1 MGRSKWLQPTFGH
14 VINLSFVLPSLS
26 RLRALAFDMHAA
38 PISAEESSA
47 ALQRW
52 AGGFPMGLC
61 GLSHLTELDISLRAF
76 DRPAI
81 VLPEVWMHPLQTM
94 HSHSSMSH
102 CLPS

>member
-1 MGRSKWLQPTFGH
+1 MSHRYALSGGH
-14 VINLSFVLPSLS
+14 ALLNNLSGMSSIARWLHRLT
-26 RLRALAFDMHAA
+26 RLRALAFDLHAA
-38 PISAEESSA
+38 PISAEEPGT

-81 VLPEVWMHPLQTM
+81 VLPEV
-94 HSHSSMSH
+94 
-102 CLPS
+102 